1 MKRWMLS
8 LLTVLFSAT
17 LAAAQQQP
25 PTPVTPQPGEIP
37 QIVAFDN
44 DGLLGDHIHIFGD
57 TPDLG
62 KWGNSISSMVI
73 LAGRWEFFDE
83 EKLQGTKVELGPG
96 SICTSKTTASKI
108 TVSRQSG
115 SSSRWGG
122 NGRCPLPWST
132 GARRQGHRPAGPEPG
147 GAGDMTSPAPPYA
160 RLRLRRH
167 RRTIDDYADN
177 LGEIAGWLLAG
188 V

>member
-1 MKRWMLS
+1 MAARRNEMKRWMLG
-8 LLTVLFSAT
+8 LLAVLFSTT

-25 PTPVTPQPGEIP
+25 PTPVMPQPGEIP

-83 EKLQGTKVELGPG
+83 EKLQGAKVELGPG
-96 SICTSKTTASKI
+96 VYLHVKDHGMKDNSISSI
-108 TVSRQSG
+108 RLVSPR
-115 SSSRWGG
+115 
-122 NGRCPLPWST
+122 GR
-132 GARRQGHRPAGPEPG
+132 
-147 GAGDMTSPAPPYA
+147 
-160 RLRLRRH
+160 
-167 RRTIDDYADN
+167 
-177 LGEIAGWLLAG
+177 
-188 V
+188 

>member
-1 MKRWMLS
+1 MAARRNEMKRWMLG
-8 LLTVLFSAT
+8 LLAVLFSTT

-73 LAGRWEFFDE
+73 LAGRWDFFDE
-83 EKLQGTKVELGPG
+83 EKLQGAKVELGPG
-96 SICTSKTTASKI
+96 VYLHVKDHGIKDNSISSI
-108 TVSRQSG
+108 RLVSPR
-115 SSSRWGG
+115 
-122 NGRCPLPWST
+122 GR
-132 GARRQGHRPAGPEPG
+132 
-147 GAGDMTSPAPPYA
+147 
-160 RLRLRRH
+160 
-167 RRTIDDYADN
+167 
-177 LGEIAGWLLAG
+177 
-188 V
+188 

>member
-1 MKRWMLS
+1 MAARRNEMKRWMLG
-8 LLTVLFSAT
+8 LLAVLFSTT

-25 PTPVTPQPGEIP
+25 PTPVMPQPGEIP

-83 EKLQGTKVELGPG
+83 EKLQGAKVELGPG
-96 SICTSKTTASKI
+96 VYLHVKDHGIKDNSISSI
-108 TVSRQSG
+108 RLVSPR
-115 SSSRWGG
+115 
-122 NGRCPLPWST
+122 GR
-132 GARRQGHRPAGPEPG
+132 
-147 GAGDMTSPAPPYA
+147 
-160 RLRLRRH
+160 
-167 RRTIDDYADN
+167 
-177 LGEIAGWLLAG
+177 
-188 V
+188 